1 MNQRDECN
9 ARLRS
14 EEAELRYQRS
24 DPHGEIL
31 TKESWDAW
39 CEWYAYWKMINRR
52 LAILKGEEL

>member
-39 CEWYAYWKMINRR
+39 QVWYEHCAEEKRR